1 VLTGLLA
8 RGLSQKDA
16 AMELGLGLSAFKLL
30 CAQQKMPKWNAAYVR
45 NETAHA
51 AVQAARAAGAPI
63 SAPAKVQEHIKRKK
77 RRRKPN
83 FISQGFLERVSVSK
97 DAFDA
102 LYPKG
107 FHSCHA
113 DLPPLAAEVVLE
125 HDRLRRLHATM
136 LAASGVRPPWY

>member
-16 AMELGLGLSAFKLL
+16 AMELGLGLTCFKKL
-30 CAQQKMPKWNAAYVR
+30 CGKHNMSTWNAAYVR

-51 AVQAARAAGAPI
+51 AVQVARAAGAPI
-63 SAPAKVQEHIKRKK
+63 SASAKVQEHIKRQK
-77 RRRKPN
+77 RRQKPN
-83 FISQGFLERVSVSK
+83 FISQGQLERVSVSK

-113 DLPPLAAEVVLE
+113 DMPPLAAEVVLQ
-125 HDRLRRLHATM
+125 HDHLRLLHTAM
-136 LAASGVRPPWY
+136 RAASGVRPPWY

>member
-1 VLTGLLA
+1 VLTGQLA

-16 AMELGLGLSAFKLL
+16 AMELGLGTNAFRGL
-30 CAQQKMPKWNAAYVR
+30 CVKQNMPRWNAAYVR

-63 SAPAKVQEHIKRKK
+63 SKSVKVQEHIKRKK
-77 RRRKPN
+77 RRQKPN
-83 FISQGFLERVSVSK
+83 FISKGLLERVSVSK

-113 DLPPLAAEVVLE
+113 DLPPLAVEVVLE
-125 HDRLRRLHATM
+125 HDRLRLLHATM
-136 LAASGVRPPWY
+136 LAASSVRPPWY